1 MKVIGRFLHGKA
13 MLSFSIFLPLSVIMT
28 AATLPKKEKV
38 IQIDVHQLLNA
49 RAVTTLTDGKLIT
62 WTTGID
68 GNGLADGYLTMSA
81 ALFNGDHDPKALP
94 DNPLFPATKDHPEV
108 LLHYS
113 NNNAHDNQTLAIKG
127 KGAFAFNVPSK
138 IYTQLFLAFTSA
150 EGASNIK
157 VDLYYGKDKE
167 TLVFTIPDY
176 YMDIPSSDPNFCY
189 LAHDLAKWGNQ
200 NNRTEMDHHN
210 IDLLNIHP
218 DTSRKL
224 TRIAVQK
231 SEGGYLVFW
240 AATGV
245 TGRQF

>member
-1 MKVIGRFLHGKA
+1 MKAIDRFLNGKVILA
-13 MLSFSIFLPLSVIMT
+13 FSIFLHLSVLLT

-38 IQIDVHQLLNA
+38 IQMDVHKVLNA
-49 RAVTTLTDGKLIT
+49 RSVTTLTDGKLIT

-81 ALFNGDHDPKALP
+81 ALFQGDKEPKALP

-113 NNNAHDNQTLAIKG
+113 NRNTRNNQTLAIKG
-127 KGAFAFNVPSK
+127 KGAFELVVPSK
-138 IYTQLFLAFTSA
+138 IYTRLFLAFTSA
-150 EGASNIK
+150 EGASSIE
-157 VDLYYGKDKE
+157 VDLYYGKEKE
-167 TLVFTIPDY
+167 TMAFTVPDY

-189 LAHDLAKWGNQ
+189 LAHDLAKWGPK
-200 NNRTEMDHHN
+200 NNITEKDHHN
-210 IDLLNIHP
+210 IDLLTIHP

-224 TRIAVQK
+224 TRIAVHK

-245 TGRQF
+245 TGR